1 MNYPAIDSKMGNLY
15 ISTLKSSTTT
25 DPLKKLVIAIDG
37 PAASGKST
45 TARLVAE
52 RLGYIYIDTGAMY
65 RAMTLKVLEKQIDPR
80 DNDRIAALADHTEI
94 RIQVKGSQMRIT
106 LDGKDVTNAIRSPS
120 VTNAVSAV
128 SALPCVRD
136 VMVREQRRMG
146 DSGGIVVEGRD
157 IGTVVFPRADVKI
170 FMVAEVGRRAQRR
183 RKDLQQQGI
192 NVDIGQLEKEILVRD
207 QKDSQRNISPLKKAV
222 DAFVLDTTELTIEEQ
237 VNKILEKVEEVLRRY
252 E

>member
-1 MNYPAIDSKMGNLY
+1 MGNLY